1 MYFKAPEKTISSSYL
16 KTYNIFRLGDIAF
29 EGNKSKHFKNG
40 RFVENTI
47 GDGIVSHV
55 FEVLRPTS
63 NYDIWFWKYLINN
76 EAIMSDVL
84 SRSTKSTIMMKNL
97 IVSDFLKETVCIPSL
112 PEQNK
117 IGRLLKQIDS
127 LITLQQRKLDG
138 LKELKKGCL
147 QKLFPKNSSLF
158 PEVRFPGFTEPW
170 EQRELGKI
178 GKTYGGLTGKTK
190 EDFGHGKANF
200 LTYLNIFQNPIADEK
215 DLGLIELDD
224 KQNKVLK
231 GDILFTISSETPE
244 EVGMSSVWLGNV
256 DNLYLNSFCFGY
268 RLSQSQKFNP
278 YFFAYLM
285 RSEEIRKKIILLAQ
299 GISRYNISKNKV
311 MELVISVPSL
321 EEQEKIGNTLKTV
334 DSLITLQQR
343 KIETMKNLKKYL
355 LQNMFV

>member
-1 MYFKAPEKTISSSYL
+1 
-16 KTYNIFRLGDIAF
+16 
-29 EGNKSKHFKNG
+29 
-40 RFVENTI
+40 
-47 GDGIVSHV
+47 
-55 FEVLRPTS
+55 
-63 NYDIWFWKYLINN
+63 
-76 EAIMSDVL
+76 
-84 SRSTKSTIMMKNL
+84 
-97 IVSDFLKETVCIPSL
+97 
-112 PEQNK
+112 
-117 IGRLLKQIDS
+117 
-127 LITLQQRKLDG
+127 
-138 LKELKKGCL
+138 
-147 QKLFPKNSSLF
+147 
-158 PEVRFPGFTEPW
+158 
-170 EQRELGKI
+170 
-178 GKTYGGLTGKTK
+178 
-190 EDFGHGKANF
+190 

-343 KIETMKNLKKYL
+343 LFSNRKHNKNIQFQSFQFLGS
-355 LQNMFV
+355 